1 MVSLAQTGVFAP
13 PRAASALDHVESM
26 TFTNA
31 GYVFGRFGAAHMSS
45 VFQPIYSLPHRRLV
59 GLEALLRASDGAG
72 QATSPMSL
80 FSRVRHEQDVVLL
93 DRLCRDVHVR
103 NQPELGTPYWLFLN
117 VHPLTVARGVN
128 YGAFFR
134 DLLHKYGVPPSRVV
148 VEITEA
154 CIDDERML
162 EEAVLYYRELGALIA
177 IDDFGTGNSNF
188 GRIWRLRP
196 DIVKLDRSIIAMA
209 DQHLV
214 KGRIL
219 TNLVD
224 LIREAGALVL
234 MEGVETEQ
242 EARIAM
248 EAGADLV
255 QGYYFSRPRAHWD
268 QKDLQSPVLNQLFD
282 NYWLARQQVGC
293 RVKEVLDLVG
303 MQLRRASVALG
314 AGLPATA
321 ACQSLLQLAR
331 VERCFLLDDQ
341 GYQISANL
349 ESRSRGPAD
358 VRFAPLFDT
367 EGAAWCRRSYF
378 QQAIQSLGEVQISR
392 PYRSISGGNL
402 CVTLSIAFDQ
412 KGQQRV
418 LCCDVDWSTLE

>member
-1 MVSLAQTGVFAP
+1 MLEAQ
-13 PRAASALDHVESM
+13 SALDQVESM
-26 TFTNA
+26 TFKNQ
-31 GYVFGRFGAAHMSS
+31 GYVFGRFGAARMSS

-59 GLEALLRASDGAG
+59 GLEALVRASDGAG
-72 QATSPMSL
+72 QATSPLNL

-93 DRLCRDVHVR
+93 DRLCRNVHVR
-103 NQPELGTPYWLFLN
+103 NQPALENPYWLFLN
-117 VHPLTVARGVN
+117 VHPLTVARGIH
-128 YGAFFR
+128 YGAYFR
-134 DLLHKYGVPPSRVV
+134 DLLDKYGVPPSRIV

-154 CIDDERML
+154 SIDDERML

-209 DQHLV
+209 DKHLV

-219 TNLVD
+219 SNLVE

-255 QGYYFSRPRAHWD
+255 QGYYFSRPKALWGEED
-268 QKDLQSPVLNQLFD
+268 MKSPALDALFD
-282 NYWLARQQVGC
+282 NYWAEQQQVGC
-293 RVKEVLDLVG
+293 RVRETMDLVG

-314 AGLPATA
+314 AGVPPSA
-321 ACQSLLQLAR
+321 ACQGLLQLER
-331 VERCFLLDDQ
+331 VERCFLLDER
-341 GYQISANL
+341 GYQLSANL
-349 ESRSRGPAD
+349 ESRRARALD
-358 VRFAPLFDT
+358 DRFTPLVDT
-367 EGAAWCRRSYF
+367 AGAGWCRRSYF
-378 QQAIQSLGEVQISR
+378 QRAVQSSGEVQISR

-402 CVTLSIAFDQ
+402 CVTLSIAFSY

-418 LCCDVDWSTLE
+418 LCCDVDWSALE